1 MSGDLRILYYQVTL
15 GPAHL
20 ARVRALEA
28 MPGISCQGVR
38 LASAEHTR
46 HYHLEPECEKRVDTV
61 LEGVYEDMGFAR
73 LLRAACA
80 HLARS
85 RPDAIVI
92 DAPADPVQWWLGQYA
107 KHRGILAT
115 TRWAATVT
123 DHPRFGWKEF
133 LKGFVYRGWD
143 GYLVTGSLGL
153 EYLQS
158 FEVPQA
164 AIAVCGNPVN
174 AAPIETAREASSG
187 ERAKTFLFVG
197 RFLSLK
203 NLDAFLQA
211 YRCYRLSGG
220 TWGLKLAGFGERE
233 PFLREIAQGIES
245 IEFLGNLQYPDLV
258 DAYTREGCLVLPS
271 YSENWGLVVNEAM
284 HAGMPVLVSRHCG
297 SFVELVEEGGN
308 GFGMDPFDE
317 NSIIEALQKI
327 EALGDEDRARFSLR
341 SVERIADHG
350 LEPWAR
356 CVADFISRLASTR
369 RSVVG

>member
-1 MSGDLRILYYQVTL
+1 LSGNLRILYYQVTL

-20 ARVRALEA
+20 ARIRALESI
-28 MPGISCQGVR
+28 PGFSCQGVQ
-38 LASAEHTR
+38 LASAERTR
-46 HYHLEPECEKRVDTV
+46 GYHIDPECEKQVDTV

-73 LLRAACA
+73 LLRAACV

-92 DAPADPVQWWLGQYA
+92 DAPADPVQWWLGRYA
-107 KHRGILAT
+107 RHRDILAT

-123 DHPRFGWKEF
+123 DHPRFGWKEA
-133 LKGFVYRGWD
+133 LKGSIYRGWD
-143 GYLVTGSLGL
+143 GYLVTGSRGL

-158 FEVPQA
+158 FEVPRA
-164 AIAVCGNPVN
+164 AIAVCGNPVD
-174 AAPIETAREASSG
+174 AAPIEAARKNSSG
-187 ERAKTFLFVG
+187 KRANTFLFVG

-203 NLDAFLQA
+203 NLDAFLHA
-211 YRCYRLSGG
+211 YRRYRLSGG
-220 TWGLKLAGFGERE
+220 TWALKLAGFGERE

-284 HAGMPVLVSRHCG
+284 HAGMPVLVSRLCG
-297 SFVELVEEGGN
+297 SFVELVEDGGN

-317 NSIIEALQKI
+317 NSIVEALHKM
-327 EALGDEDRARFSLR
+327 EALDADQRERFSLR
-341 SVERIADHG
+341 AVERIADHS
-350 LEPWAR
+350 LETWAR
-356 CVADFISRLASTR
+356 RVAGFLAGLASAR
-369 RSVVG
+369 